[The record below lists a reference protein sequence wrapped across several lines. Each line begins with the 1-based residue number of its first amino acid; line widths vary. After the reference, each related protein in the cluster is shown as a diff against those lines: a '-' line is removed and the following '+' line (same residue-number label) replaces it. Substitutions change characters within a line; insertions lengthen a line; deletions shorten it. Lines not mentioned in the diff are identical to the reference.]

1 MQNAEQQ
8 IAEKRKNFYTRA
20 SYGSRGLQ
28 ENILLG
34 TEESQRWRLGGSL
47 YFLELQRGMACY
59 RELPA
64 EAYQSRFRTAKPAD
78 EHRGSVR
85 SAAHR

>member
-8 IAEKRKNFYTRA
+8 IAEKRKNFYRRA
-20 SYGSRGLQ
+20 NYGSRGLQ

-47 YFLELQRGMACY
+47 YFLELQMGMACY

-64 EAYQSRFRTAKPAD
+64 EAYHSRFWTAKSAD
-78 EHRGSVR
+78 EHRGSLR
-85 SAAHR
+85 CAARR